1 MKPLNPI
8 VKEIL
13 EQRAALRPPPV
24 VPPPP
29 GSYNLPSKPFIRRLT
44 KPNAP
49 IFNDPNLTVRSVKTI
64 SPTSPSVE
72 IAPSFEAQMSNMP
85 VTTGIPRPSS
95 ATPEEMYVFPEDEY
109 EAAINSVIATET
121 TDPGF
126 VSTDDIEK
134 VSEYFRIKV
143 SDVIDNKNIT
153 DGGEVF
159 KELMKDPFLK
169 QKIIGSRS
177 TTLGDTL
184 FNTIQ
189 DTIQAKSGLTV
200 DPKTPSELQPQKETK
215 GDGITPV
222 APLTVNT
229 KTPTEV
235 PTESQ
240 LQPEAEAETA
250 LSTIIATSIM
260 PALVPMA
267 AAALQ
272 PSPQRSKIVPSK
284 KTATDTEE
292 PGRDGEEDSPTYSE
306 MARRKEYEE
315 AITKP
320 FSFEDEYPG
329 LELEKT
335 LGKYG
340 GSFVKR

>member
-8 VKEIL
+8 LKAIL
-13 EQRAALRPPPV
+13 EQRAVLRPPPV

-29 GSYNLPSKPFIRRLT
+29 GSYNLPSRPFIRRLT

-49 IFNDPNLTVRSVKTI
+49 IFNDPNLSVRNVKTI

-85 VTTGIPRPSS
+85 LTTGIPRPSS
-95 ATPEEMYVFPEDEY
+95 ATPDEMYIFPDDEY
-109 EAAINSVIATET
+109 ESAINSVISTET

-134 VSEYFRIKV
+134 VSEYFKIKV
-143 SDVIDNKNIT
+143 SDAIYNKNMT
-153 DGGEVF
+153 NGGEVF

-169 QKIIGSRS
+169 EKIIGSRS
-177 TTLGDTL
+177 TTLSDTL

-189 DTIQAKSGLTV
+189 DTLQAKSALTV
-200 DPKTPSELQPQKETK
+200 DPRTPSELQPQKETK

-235 PTESQ
+235 PTEPQ
-240 LQPEAEAETA
+240 LQPEAETA

-267 AAALQ
+267 AASLQ
-272 PSPQRSKIVPSK
+272 PSPQRSKIVPNK

-292 PGRDGEEDSPTYSE
+292 PGRDAEEDSPTYLE
-306 MARRKEYEE
+306 IARRKEYEN